1 MTKTEC
7 FEGIINERKWHVG
20 LFSDNYAVLIK
31 KRYKEG
37 TLSNATI
44 EKVLKHFGYRRV
56 QEEIWTKTPVKQ
68 MARKVRY

>member
-7 FEGIINERKWHVG
+7 FESIINERKWHVG

-37 TLSNATI
+37 TLSNKTI
-44 EKVLKHFGYRRV
+44 EKILYHFGYRMV
-56 QEEIWTKTPVKQ
+56 QEEMWTKVPVKQ
-68 MARKVRY
+68 MAQRVKY